1 MLASKLFTSAA
12 VVATLLCA
20 RSASAAQSC
29 TFYASDS
36 IYYNTSSASEDIYAY
51 GPISFV
57 WEPATDS
64 VLSGYYT
71 EQVVYYDPVA
81 TYFNNI
87 TSGVILGSMDPTQD
101 PTLDISISSMS
112 FSCTVPVSDDF
123 SLEDGTIT
131 GTSSAAILQGYL
143 DGPFL
148 IEATGTVVCS

>member
-1 MLASKLFTSAA
+1 MMVSTLSTFAA

-29 TFYASDS
+29 VFYASGS
-36 IYYNTSSASEDIYAY
+36 IYYNTSSASEDVYAY

-64 VLSGYYT
+64 VLGGYYT
-71 EQVVYYDPVA
+71 EQVVYYDPVE
-81 TYFNNI
+81 TYFNDI

-101 PTLDISISSMS
+101 PALDISIPSMS

-148 IEATGTVVCS
+148 IEATGTVVCN